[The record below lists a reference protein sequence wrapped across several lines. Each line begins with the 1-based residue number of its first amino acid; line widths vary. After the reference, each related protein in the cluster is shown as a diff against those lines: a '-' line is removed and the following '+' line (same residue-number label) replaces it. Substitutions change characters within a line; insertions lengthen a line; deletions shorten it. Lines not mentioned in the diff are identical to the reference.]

1 MNYKI
6 EGGSLPVVTCTLEN
20 GESMITESGS
30 MAWMSPNVE
39 MNTTGGGLGKVFG
52 RVFSGESMF
61 QNVYTARNGNGVI
74 AFASS
79 FPGEIRAFDVT
90 PGKSLIVQ
98 KSGFLAAQQ
107 GIDISVHLQKRFGAG
122 FFGGEG
128 FIMQKLS
135 GSGTVFV
142 EVDGAAI
149 EYQLQAGQSI
159 VVNTGYLAAMDE
171 TCTMDIVQV
180 PGLKNKILG
189 GEGIF
194 NTVIHGPGR
203 ILLQTMPISRVA
215 GALRPYFPAPS
226 SN

>member
-1 MNYKI
+1 MQYKI

-20 GESMITESGS
+20 NESMITESGS

-52 RVFSGESMF
+52 RVFSGESIF

-107 GIDISVHLQKRFGAG
+107 GIDISVHFQKRFGAG
-122 FFGGEG
+122 LFGGEG

-159 VVNTGYLAAMDE
+159 VVNTGYLAAME
-171 TCTMDIVQV
+171 ESCTMDIVQV

-194 NTVIHGPGR
+194 NTVIHGPGK

-215 GALRPYFPAPS
+215 GALRPYFPTPS

>member
-61 QNVYTARNGNGVI
+61 QNIYTARNGNGVI